1 MSENLVRPVH
11 NFSASVTDVQN
22 ENTEKDY
29 KTDEKSLMQEIK
41 TMLDDYFICSISGEE
56 NRTVISLENGQR
68 FSLQVKE
75 IS

>member
-1 MSENLVRPVH
+1 M
-11 NFSASVTDVQN
+11 TDVQN
-22 ENTEKDY
+22 ENSENNY

-41 TMLDDYFICSISGEE
+41 TMLDDYFVCSLSDEE
-56 NRTVISLENGQR
+56 NRTMISLENGQR

>member
-1 MSENLVRPVH
+1 M
-11 NFSASVTDVQN
+11 TDVQN
-22 ENTEKDY
+22 ENSENNY

-41 TMLDDYFICSISGEE
+41 TMLDDYFICSISGKE
-56 NRTVISLENGQR
+56 NNTVISLENGQR

>member
-1 MSENLVRPVH
+1 M
-11 NFSASVTDVQN
+11 TDVQN

-56 NRTVISLENGQR
+56 NRTVISLEVG
-68 FSLQVKE
+68 S
-75 IS
+75 

>member
-1 MSENLVRPVH
+1 M
-11 NFSASVTDVQN
+11 TDVQN
-22 ENTEKDY
+22 GNTGKNY

-41 TMLDDYFICSISGEE
+41 TMLDDYFVCSISGEE
-56 NRTVISLENGQR
+56 NSPVISRENGQR

>member
-1 MSENLVRPVH
+1 M
-11 NFSASVTDVQN
+11 TDVQN

>member
-1 MSENLVRPVH
+1 M
-11 NFSASVTDVQN
+11 TDVQN

-29 KTDEKSLMQEIK
+29 KTDEKSLIQEIK

>member
-1 MSENLVRPVH
+1 MTE
-11 NFSASVTDVQN
+11 VQN
-22 ENTEKDY
+22 KNTEKSY

>member
-1 MSENLVRPVH
+1 M
-11 NFSASVTDVQN
+11 TDVQN

-29 KTDEKSLMQEIK
+29 KPDEKSLMQEIK

>member
-1 MSENLVRPVH
+1 M
-11 NFSASVTDVQN
+11 TDVQN
-22 ENTEKDY
+22 ENSENNY

>member
-1 MSENLVRPVH
+1 M
-11 NFSASVTDVQN
+11 TDVQN
-22 ENTEKDY
+22 ENSENNY

-41 TMLDDYFICSISGEE
+41 TMLDDYFFCSLSDEE
-56 NRTVISLENGQR
+56 NKTMISLENGQR

>member
-1 MSENLVRPVH
+1 M
-11 NFSASVTDVQN
+11 TDVQN
-22 ENTEKDY
+22 KNTEKDY
-29 KTDEKSLMQEIK
+29 KTDEKSLIQEIK